1 MNTVRLFTIAYL
13 PEHRSRLEPGF
24 ECLDNIANERPDWR
38 EYWAMRRFLLNE
50 PMDEATWY
58 GFFSP
63 RFREKTGLSAAD
75 VRARVDQAPAGTDL
89 VTISPQPDIAALF
102 VNTFAGGEAVDPGFL
117 DTFHQCARLAGIE
130 IDLSTRVM
138 SLSQTVFSNYF
149 VARPAFWRRWVAIA
163 ERIFRAAEDEPQS
176 PLARALD
183 HVTGYGKD
191 ARRKVFILE
200 GVASLLIAADATV
213 RVHAV
218 NPFTLAWS
226 AHFASHRDTV
236 IDCAALKA
244 ALQVEDRPEYRRRF
258 EYLRRQVLAS
268 LGTSSAQ
275 DPGSA
280 AMARA
285 QGDPVVFAQLPPQ
298 AARIV
303 SVGEGPDPLGA
314 IYRAQHPGCQ
324 WIDIALGPLT
334 GSRSTV
340 DRPAADAWILGESL
354 TQTEDPDGLLRQVAA
369 ALAPGGRVVACLPN
383 AQHWSAH
390 VALSTGQTAR
400 NPFTRRSIL
409 ERFARNGY
417 TVTQMIARSL
427 PPGDE
432 GTALAAI
439 RALAQAGGA
448 DPDQAEQDAQ
458 ALSYVVVAQLR

>member
-1 MNTVRLFTIAYL
+1 
-13 PEHRSRLEPGF
+13 
-24 ECLDNIANERPDWR
+24 
-38 EYWAMRRFLLNE
+38 
-50 PMDEATWY
+50 
-58 GFFSP
+58 
-63 RFREKTGLSAAD
+63 
-75 VRARVDQAPAGTDL
+75 
-89 VTISPQPDIAALF
+89 
-102 VNTFAGGEAVDPGFL
+102 
-117 DTFHQCARLAGIE
+117 
-130 IDLSTRVM
+130 
-138 SLSQTVFSNYF
+138 
-149 VARPAFWRRWVAIA
+149 
-163 ERIFRAAEDEPQS
+163 
-176 PLARALD
+176 
-183 HVTGYGKD
+183 
-191 ARRKVFILE
+191 
-200 GVASLLIAADATV
+200 
-213 RVHAV
+213 
-218 NPFTLAWS
+218 
-226 AHFASHRDTV
+226 
-236 IDCAALKA
+236 
-244 ALQVEDRPEYRRRF
+244 
-258 EYLRRQVLAS
+258 
-268 LGTSSAQ
+268 
-275 DPGSA
+275 
-280 AMARA
+280 
-285 QGDPVVFAQLPPQ
+285 VVFAQLPPQ

-314 IYRAQHPGCQ
+314 IYRTQHPGCQ